1 MSDKKSSNAGCNG
14 FGIIGAVAPAIIGW
28 SMHGSVF
35 YTIMDILFWPL
46 VWCKWLIMQQVTMT
60 IIKNA
65 FSFFFK

>member
-1 MSDKKSSNAGCNG
+1 MSDDKASNAGCSG
-14 FGIIGAVAPAIIGW
+14 FGIIGAVATAIIGW

-46 VWCKWLIMQQVTMT
+46 VWCKWLIMQQVTTT